1 MKSQPIQGKPMRRI
15 SEKYCYSNCF
25 VAAVLTLLLGSSHA
39 VAIDGYPYGWYDR
52 TEDPL
57 YSALNMSIEGANF
70 ALPYFSDQPSI
81 TPYLDAASARGLEV
95 ILPLVEADVRA
106 GNQTNIQ
113 TFVNTYDSHPA
124 LHGWY
129 LIEEADVSNLTVQLA
144 EDAYDTVKANSSKT
158 VFQSFTGHS
167 VNIGSTISYANSYDT
182 LMMVNYPYHTGNPE
196 FSGIETAPE
205 VGAFAWNDSVAQLQT
220 QMQQLGKPWWHTPQA
235 FGQTPNKPYVTR
247 LPTHQEERFIVY
259 SSVLHGA
266 EGQTAWAHYRAESTD
281 ILVPT
286 DPYPHYGTHWI
297 HDVWEPIA
305 DEFAIH
311 GEAISDGA
319 TGNVS
324 DNQADILSETYLDPN
339 TGDYYLV
346 ALNNKSGSEN
356 PTFTLS
362 SLPFTPTAAVPI
374 GETGAPIGIAGGQF
388 SDLFSDY
395 EAHAYRLVETVI
407 PDPPQAPQPGIAIG
421 AYTHVTNSDKPSR
434 VYTFDLA
441 TEAGRTTTGG
451 FEGGSGQFDR
461 PRGGVIGPDGNL
473 YIASI
478 VTSEV
483 FRVDPTTGDFIDVF
497 ADSSD
502 GLSSP
507 VGITLGPDGNF
518 YVANGSVAGGEV
530 RKLDGATGSDLG
542 VFAGGV
548 HGGHEYSY
556 LVFGP
561 DGDLYVGSHAGG
573 GARGV
578 FRFNGTTG
586 VHEANIFGSETQP
599 DALLVD
605 DDYLY
610 VGDGRADDPRIR
622 RYEWGTGT
630 KDILV
635 DDAEGDAGGLNGV
648 SGLGFDANGDLL
660 VSSFYSDEVL
670 RYDVDTG
677 AFIDVFTD
685 GIYNPTFI
693 VNFTPA
699 LPGDFDLDGDV
710 DGADFLL
717 WQRNPSVGDLAD
729 WEAYYGATSAIAA
742 AVGTVPEPTSAVL
755 LGLCFCM
762 FAGHRRHRAI
772 DPTTIGSND

>member
-1 MKSQPIQGKPMRRI
+1 MRRI

-39 VAIDGYPYGWYDR
+39 VALDGYPYGWYDR

-70 ALPYFSDQPSI
+70 ALPYYADQPSI
-81 TPYLDAASARGLEV
+81 TPYLDAASARGLEI
-95 ILPLVEADVRA
+95 ILPLVDADVRA

-113 TFVNTYDSHPA
+113 NFVNTYDSHPA

-129 LIEEADVSNLTVQLA
+129 LIEEADVGNLPVQLA

-196 FSGIETAPE
+196 FSGLETPGE
-205 VGAFAWNDSVAQLQT
+205 PGAFAWNDSVAQLQT

-235 FGQTPNKPYVTR
+235 FGQTPGKPWTNR
-247 LPTHQEERFIVY
+247 LPTHQEKRFIVY
-259 SSVLHGA
+259 SSVLHDA
-266 EGQTAWAHYRAESTD
+266 AGQTAWAHYRAESTD

-286 DPYPHYGTHWI
+286 DPYTHSGTQWI

-311 GEAISDGA
+311 GKAISNGA

-324 DNQADILSETYLDPN
+324 DNQADILSETYRDPD

-362 SLPFTPTAAVPI
+362 SLPFTATAAVPI
-374 GETGAPIGIAGGQF
+374 GETSAPIGIAGNQF
-388 SDLFSDY
+388 TDSFSNY
-395 EAHAYRLVETVI
+395 QAHVYRLVENLT
-407 PDPPQAPQPGIAIG
+407 PEPPQTPQPGIAIG
-421 AYTHVTNSDKPSR
+421 AYTYVTNNNVSSR
-434 VYTFDLA
+434 IYTFDLA
-441 TEAGRTTTGG
+441 TEAAMTTTGG
-451 FEGGSGQFDR
+451 FEGGSGLFDR

-483 FRVDPTTGDFIDVF
+483 FRFDPTSGDFIDIF

-518 YVANGSVAGGEV
+518 YVANGNTPGGQV
-530 RKLDGATGSDLG
+530 VKIDGATGADLG
-542 VFAGGV
+542 IFAGGV
-548 HGGHEYSY
+548 HGAHEYSY

-561 DGDLYVGSHAGG
+561 DGDLYVGSPGGG

-578 FRFNGTTG
+578 FRFNGSTG

-605 DDYLY
+605 NNYLY

-622 RYEWGTGT
+622 RYAWATGI

-635 DDAEGDAGGLNGV
+635 DDAEGDAGGLNAV

-660 VSSFYSDEVL
+660 VSSFYSNQVL
-670 RYDVDTG
+670 RYDIDTG
-677 AFIDVFTD
+677 AFIDVFAD

-693 VNFTPA
+693 TNYTPG
-699 LPGDFDLDGDV
+699 LPGDFNLDGDV
-710 DGADFLL
+710 DAADYTVWRDGDSPDSTTAGYALWVANFGQSIASGSGADH
-717 WQRNPSVGDLAD
+717 
-729 WEAYYGATSAIAA
+729 
-742 AVGTVPEPTSAVL
+742 VPEPTTL
-755 LGLCFCM
+755 LLALLAMTAAPLRVRCG
-762 FAGHRRHRAI
+762 
-772 DPTTIGSND
+772 